1 MSVKTIID
9 VLNNLTFGEI
19 SRLRGRVQEA
29 RAETAA
35 LGHGEIALAL
45 DEALALLETGDLK
58 GFRKKIQNVVSRLG
72 HAAR

>member
-1 MSVKTIID
+1 MTVKTIID

-29 RAETAA
+29 RAEIAA
-35 LGHGEIALAL
+35 LGHDEIALAL

-58 GFRKKIQNVVSRLG
+58 GFRKKIQNAVSRLG